1 MEKKYTLCICYPTY
15 NRSYVLEPKIRE
27 YFSICPDSRYCI
39 RVQDN
44 CSTDGSYERLQT
56 IDDPRLLLGQNK
68 ENLGL
73 IDNSQT
79 VLYGN
84 EQASYVLFS
93 IDKDFIDPNYLS
105 SFIDFL
111 ENERPYGGFIELY
124 NPQNRPPRILKEG
137 VEAVLHSAYLSKH
150 PTGFFW
156 RSDWLTSEMN
166 KPFFKELPPKFDFWF
181 DVIMAHCAAS
191 YPVIIVNIPLIIV
204 CGQRRNSHD
213 PIMDLLKYNKSHY
226 AKTDLYFLPHKRYL
240 ELKTYI
246 GDLLS
251 LNLSKRCKRKIAL
264 QLLVRN
270 LISVTIALREF
281 YHSNRVYH
289 HNLKRKNYSW
299 KKQFENMCDAVLLYN
314 KLMAGH
320 DSYRYYKSFVAIGYT
335 TIRMARLYFGELK
348 KSPRKR
354 FKKIN
359 ML

>member
-73 IDNSQT
+73 IDNSQA

-84 EQASYVLFS
+84 EEASYVLFS
-93 IDKDFIDPNYLS
+93 IDKDLIDPNYLS
-105 SFIDFL
+105 SFIDYL
-111 ENERPYGGFIELY
+111 ENERPHGGFIELY

-137 VEAVLHSAYLSKH
+137 VEAIQYTGYLSKH

-181 DVIMAHCAAS
+181 DVMMAHCAVDHAIS
-191 YPVIIVNIPLIIV
+191 IVDIPLIMH
-204 CGQRRNSHD
+204 GNRRKKDIKTH
-213 PIMDLLKYNKSHY
+213 DLLKHNKTYYSNNN
-226 AKTDLYFLPHKRYL
+226 LYFLPHKRK
-240 ELKTYI
+240 EQFETYI
-246 GDLLS
+246 NDLLL
-251 LNLSKRCKRKIAL
+251 LNIPNEDKRKIAL
-264 QLLVRN
+264 RLLIRN
-270 LISVTIALREF
+270 LNSVTIELR
-281 YHSNRVYH
+281 NIYH
-289 HNLKRKNYSW
+289 HSWNVFHYNLEWQDYPWNKQLKNMW
-299 KKQFENMCDAVLLYN
+299 NEILLYN
-314 KLMAGH
+314 KLIADYDELRH
-320 DSYRYYKSFVAIGYT
+320 CKSLVAILYT
-335 TIRMARLYFGELK
+335 IFNMCKLFFSELK
-348 KSPRKR
+348 TSPKN
-354 FKKIN
+354 ISQN
-359 ML
+359 SNE